1 MKNQIKKTFAFV
13 ALMMI
18 ACQPLAA
25 QEKKA
30 DPTPQ
35 KTEPTKPSE
44 NQDKAKQQTE
54 KPADPKQEKKPS
66 EKPKSDNP
74 QDNKPK
80 VENPKKAAPKP
91 VKPEPKKPEP
101 KKPEPKKPEPK
112 KPEPKEAR
120 AEKAGA
126 EKARAEKARAEKARA
141 KKARAKKARA
151 KKARAEKARAEKPE
165 PKKPDTDNSK
175 TKKEEPAKK
184 TGNWYIRQ
192 SPAMLKTIQ
201 PIVESAKGAT
211 VKILGSVKV
220 RSKETQAQIA
230 LGTVVDA
237 DGYILTKASE
247 LISKGKTL
255 QVEIEGKKVPAK
267 IHGIYQSSDIAMLKI
282 EPAGLQ
288 ISPIEWRTQPADIG
302 CFLATPNGSG
312 KPLGFGVLSVAA
324 RGEPGLMGVL
334 LENVSEKAKGSRVT
348 EVVAKSAA
356 AEKGIAVGDIFTQVN
371 GNEVKNT
378 QDLIDQVRKLNAG
391 DIVKVKIKRENK
403 LLDFAIKLKSRMT
416 SARLNPQETIA
427 RNRLSKRRTGFD
439 RIIQHDTVLNPEQ
452 MGGPILDLSGRA
464 IGINIAKNGRV
475 ATYALPLSVLG
486 PAIEELKSG
495 KLNPSIVYKPKL
507 DQLVK
512 SIDSK
517 EKAIEKA
524 GTRKK
529 IADNEK
535 QEELAKAA
543 QEKAEKSIQELQ
555 AELADALLDRKMME
569 DKQKDLRAASRKIK
583 RDLRDAEKEIEALKK
598 EKKDIEDIFK

>member
-112 KPEPKEAR
+112 KPEPKKPEP
-120 AEKAGA
+120 
-126 EKARAEKARAEKARA
+126 
-141 KKARAKKARA
+141 KKPEPKKPEP
-151 KKARAEKARAEKPE
+151 KKPEPKKPE

>member
-1 MKNQIKKTFAFV
+1 MKNHINKTFAFV
-13 ALMMI
+13 ALMLV
-18 ACQPLAA
+18 ACQPLVA
-25 QEKKA
+25 QEAKQEKGDPVPQTAKPAKA
-30 DPTPQ
+30 AE
-35 KTEPTKPSE
+35 K
-44 NQDKAKQQTE
+44 QDKAAKPQE
-54 KPADPKQEKKPS
+54 KPAEAKPKPPAPKQEKKPS
-66 EKPKSDNP
+66 EKPNG
-74 QDNKPK
+74 DNKPK
-80 VENPKKAAPKP
+80 VESPKKADPKS

-112 KPEPKEAR
+112 KPDMDKSPMDDSKTGKEKT
-120 AEKAGA
+120 E
-126 EKARAEKARAEKARA
+126 
-141 KKARAKKARA
+141 
-151 KKARAEKARAEKPE
+151 
-165 PKKPDTDNSK
+165 DNST
-175 TKKEEPAKK
+175 TKKEEPARK

-211 VKILGSVKV
+211 VRILGNVKE
-220 RSKETQAQIA
+220 RNKETQAQIA
-230 LGTVVDA
+230 LGTVVDV

-255 QVEIEGKKVPAK
+255 QVEIDGKKVPAK

-288 ISPIEWRTQPADIG
+288 ITPIEWRTQPADIG
-302 CFLATPNGSG
+302 SFLATPSGSG
-312 KPLGFGVLSVAA
+312 KPLGFGVLSVAT

-371 GNEVKNT
+371 GNDVKNT

-416 SARLNPQETIA
+416 GARLNPQETIA

-475 ATYALPLSVLG
+475 STYALPTSILG

-507 DQLVK
+507 DELVK
-512 SIDSK
+512 SIASK
-517 EKAIEKA
+517 EKALEEA

-535 QEELAKAA
+535 QEELAQAA
-543 QEKAEKSIQELQ
+543 QEKAEKTIQELQ

-583 RDLRDAEKEIEALKK
+583 RELRNAEKEIENLKK